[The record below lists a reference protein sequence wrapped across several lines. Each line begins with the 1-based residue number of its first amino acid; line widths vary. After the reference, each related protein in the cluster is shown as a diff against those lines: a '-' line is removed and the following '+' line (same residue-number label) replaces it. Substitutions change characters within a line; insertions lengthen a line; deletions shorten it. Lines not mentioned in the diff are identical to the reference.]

1 MTEILIIISGL
12 AWAFVGY
19 CIGKARRVVVSRRI
33 EREECQKVEP
43 IIYDYGLSERE
54 RN

>member
-1 MTEILIIISGL
+1 MTDLLIIISSL

-19 CIGKARRVVVSRRI
+19 CAGSARRVVSARRI
-33 EREECQKVEP
+33 GREECQKVEP
-43 IIYDYGLSERE
+43 IVYDYGLSERE